1 MSTVRARYR
10 NGMIEY
16 YDSTTHQILDVVA
29 SVKFRDDFLGYQP
42 LLSETGSRGPWLTVE
57 VALNTAI
64 ALKAATLN
72 GVLELVFDADVNA
85 EDAVLYFGDQLAFN
99 LKALASIQFRAAIGV
114 LPTLTSQIVMG
125 LASAH
130 DLAKD
135 SVTVNAWFKLDGDGA
150 VVCESDDTGVDNDDK
165 ASGVTVVAGVY
176 HNYRIDFG
184 NLADVRFFI
193 DGVHV
198 AAGTTFDMST
208 LTDAEALVQPYFS
221 IDKDADAGL
230 GSVLLD
236 SVLLWSQAA
245 A

>member
-1 MSTVRARYR
+1 MSSVRARYR

-29 SVKFRDDFLGYQP
+29 PVKFREDFLGYQAA
-42 LLSETGSRGPWLTVE
+42 LSETGAKQPWLTVE
-57 VALNTAI
+57 VLLNTAI

-72 GVLELVFDADVNA
+72 GVLELVLDADVNA

-198 AAGTTFDMST
+198 AAGTTFNMST